1 MAEGLPQ
8 KVYRYRNFGELTMNA
23 LCFDELYFAAP
34 STFNDPMDC
43 QPTVV
48 ADSNKKEL
56 KAILNELIVRRVK
69 ADTLASLKSAKL
81 AGENAHRHS
90 EKLAKTVAANEL
102 AEIAYNATNP
112 EFQEGN
118 ISVEEAEVWLL
129 TSSIQTELLQQYDKG
144 VCCFSSKPN
153 SSLLWSHY
161 GDQHRGLCVGYSLD
175 RDPKPVLHKV
185 IYDNNRNVPTSLI
198 AEALLRN
205 DSSAKSEL
213 DNSVLLR
220 KASPWKYESEWRL
233 FGSIGLNESPLEM
246 VDITFGL
253 RCPWPIIHTVV
264 NALESNERELRFYV
278 MSQVRGS
285 YKLRRNQ
292 LDVYELRNSFPIIAR
307 SGIEIFGST
316 DNAPEVDD

>member
-1 MAEGLPQ
+1 MSKGQPK
-8 KVYRYRNFGELTMNA
+8 KVYRYRNFGELTMSA
-23 LCFDELYFAAP
+23 LCSDELYFAAP
-34 STFNDPMDC
+34 RTFNDPMDC
-43 QPTVV
+43 QPTIV
-48 ADSNKKEL
+48 ADSNKQEL

-69 ADTLASLKSAKL
+69 ADTLSSLKSAKL

-90 EKLAKTVAANEL
+90 EKLAQKVAANEL
-102 AEIAYNATNP
+102 AEIAYYATNP
-112 EFQEGN
+112 EYQEDN
-118 ISVEEAEVWLL
+118 ISEEEAEIWLL
-129 TSSIQTELLQQYDKG
+129 TSSIQKELLQQYDKG

-175 RDPKPVLHKV
+175 RNPKPVLHKV

-205 DSSAKSEL
+205 DSSAISEL
-213 DNSVLLR
+213 DNRVLLR

-233 FGSIGLNESPLEM
+233 FGSIGLNESPLKM
-246 VDITFGL
+246 IDITFGL
-253 RCPWPIIHTVV
+253 RCPWSIVHTVV

-285 YKLRRNQ
+285 YKLQRKE
-292 LDVYELRNSFPIIAR
+292 LDVYELRSSFPRIAR
-307 SGIEIFGST
+307 SGGEIFGT
-316 DNAPEVDD
+316 L